1 MAGKPENRERIDN
14 DGSLRD
20 ANRRSAS
27 SKNDD
32 WRHRSCRTGP
42 RSSRRRDGRLD
53 RRSNRREKRLPRLSR
68 DGWSDCSRASCDLNG
83 SQRGNSRL
91 DCCCSRRE
99 VVASKRRDRR
109 LESGDGIR
117 SGRRSVEE
125 IDLIESRHIRRNAC
139 AAEVDIIVSRD
150 GICHCSPPIT
160 GVRS

>member
-1 MAGKPENRERIDN
+1 MAGKPENRERSN
-14 DGSLRD
+14 RYCGLSD
-20 ANRRSAS
+20 ANRSSARSER
-27 SKNDD
+27 DD
-32 WRHRSCRTGP
+32 RRYRCRSTCACRC
-42 RSSRRRDGRLD
+42 RCADRRRDCSGGR
-53 RRSNRREKRLPRLSR
+53 SEERLPSLSR